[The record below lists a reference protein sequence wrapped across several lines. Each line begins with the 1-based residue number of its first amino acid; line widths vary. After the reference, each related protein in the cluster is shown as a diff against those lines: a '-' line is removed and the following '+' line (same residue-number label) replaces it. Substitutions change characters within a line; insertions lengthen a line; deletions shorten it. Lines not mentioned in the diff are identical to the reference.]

1 LLSGAAKSPLWRI
14 EAVSRGK
21 RQEGGGGKGKVSSAR
36 TGLDEQIAR
45 LVKDKARAASGGRE
59 MSDNAVSEIL
69 TQIDGQIRLLDGPVV
84 VSYLGPEASFTHAA
98 AVSWFG
104 PGAGY
109 IPAIDIGDIFG
120 EVEKGNATYGV
131 APIENSTDGTV
142 NTTLDALVRTS
153 LQINAELS
161 TPIAQNLLSEAESL
175 AQLET
180 IYAMPIALG
189 QCRMWLRKNLPAIEV
204 MQVATTT
211 QATKMCIGQPTA
223 AAIGS
228 AFAAEYYNIPI
239 LVPNIHDNPKNT
251 TRFFVV
257 SHQKAAPTGHDKTSI
272 AFSVAHKAGSLCEAL
287 DVFRAHGINMS
298 MVVSRPLQN
307 APWEYV
313 FFADLE
319 GHAGDDGVAAALAE
333 LKEKALFL
341 NVLGSYPR
349 YRG

>member
-1 LLSGAAKSPLWRI
+1 MK
-14 EAVSRGK
+14 E
-21 RQEGGGGKGKVSSAR
+21 
-36 TGLDEQIAR
+36 
-45 LVKDKARAASGGRE
+45 KARAAAGGRE
-59 MSDNAVSEIL
+59 LSDDAVSEIL

-84 VSYLGPEASFTHAA
+84 VGYLGPEASFTHAA

-104 PGAGY
+104 PGATY
-109 IPAIDIGDIFG
+109 IHATDVADVFG
-120 EVEKGNATYGV
+120 EVEKANASHGV
-131 APIENSTDGTV
+131 VPIENSTEGTV
-142 NTTLDALVRTS
+142 NRTLDALVRTS
-153 LQINAELS
+153 LQITAELS
-161 TPIAQNLLSEAESL
+161 TPIAQNLVGEADGL
-175 AQLET
+175 AQVQT

-189 QCRMWLRKNLPAIEV
+189 QCRTWLRKNLPATEV

-211 QATKMCIGQPTA
+211 QATKMCIGEPTA

-257 SHQKAAPTGHDKTSI
+257 SNGKAAPSGHDKTSI

-287 DVFRAHGINMS
+287 SVFKAHGINMS

-319 GHAGDDGVAAALAE
+319 GHTSDDAVTAALAE
-333 LKEKALFL
+333 LNAKTLFL

-349 YRG
+349 FRG